1 MTPRRTRNDAQRHS
15 AERARI
21 YQARTQVHADQIHR
35 RVRDNVIAGV
45 GGGVL
50 LVLVFVSQAVLAGLP
65 G

>member
-1 MTPRRTRNDAQRHS
+1 MTPRRPSREARRQS

-21 YQARTQVHADQIHR
+21 YQARTQVHADQIRR

-50 LVLVFVSQAVLAGLP
+50 IVLVFVSQGVLASLP